1 MVSSLEVQVGAEMLR
16 CLHYWD
22 MASLVFIEVL
32 IILISCTGGTLVSH
46 GEISVGDLTS
56 LLLYTVYV
64 GSGLQMLT

>member
-1 MVSSLEVQVGAEMLR
+1 MVSSLEAQVGVEMLH